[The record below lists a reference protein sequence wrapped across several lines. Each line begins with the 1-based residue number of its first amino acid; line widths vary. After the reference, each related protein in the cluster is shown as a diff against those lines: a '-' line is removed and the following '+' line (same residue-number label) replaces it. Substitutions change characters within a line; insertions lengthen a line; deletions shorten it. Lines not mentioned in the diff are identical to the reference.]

1 MNFLR
6 VSIKKVSRID
16 KSLRG
21 GTSNQRRLIT
31 VVLGS
36 SDELNQLLANVHNLS
51 GSDISVRPYLS
62 LED

>member
-6 VSIKKVSRID
+6 VSIKKVIRIG
-16 KSLRG
+16 KRLRDR
-21 GTSNQRRLIT
+21 TSNQSRLIT

-36 SDELNQLLANVHNLS
+36 SDELNQSLANEHNLS
-51 GSDISVRPYLS
+51 GSYISVRPYLS